1 MEYNDFHNK
10 LEEDLIKYDIPYDK
24 KTIKEDSKKLYE
36 YMIYILKTNEYIN
49 LTAIKDSETF
59 FKKHIIDSLY
69 ILKYI
74 DEILGDEKDSSKSFL
89 DIGTGGGFPI
99 VPIYIMKNYNS
110 FGLDSVLKKL
120 KVIADKEDI
129 NIIHGRAEI
138 LAHDEKY
145 REKFDLVT
153 SRALSS
159 LKNVIEYSSGFVK
172 SGKYAI
178 LMRGKKEKIDKE
190 MQEVIKKCS
199 FGLIKQEEY
208 ELYGESRSVVILKK
222 VNKLNKN
229 LPNKNSKHYKS
240 KVVK

>member
-10 LEEDLIKYDIPYDK
+10 LEEDLIEYGIPYDK
-24 KTIKEDSKKLYE
+24 KTIKDDSKKLYE
-36 YMIYILKTNEYIN
+36 YMEYILKTNKYIN

-74 DEILGDEKDSSKSFL
+74 DEILGDEKDSSTSFL
-89 DIGTGGGFPI
+89 DIGTGGGFPL
-99 VPIYIMKNYNS
+99 VPIHIIKNYNS

-159 LKNVIEYSSGFVK
+159 LKNVIEYSGGFVK
-172 SGKYAI
+172 CENYVI
-178 LMRGKKEKIDKE
+178 LMRGKKEKIDNE
-190 MQEVIKKCS
+190 IEDTINKCS
-199 FGLIKQEEY
+199 FELVKQEEY

>member
-1 MEYNDFHNK
+1 MEYSDFEKK
-10 LEEDLIKYDIPYDK
+10 LEENLIKYDIPYDK
-24 KTIKEDSKKLYE
+24 GTIKGDSKKLYE
-36 YMIYILKTNEYIN
+36 YVGYILKTNEYIN

-74 DEILGDEKDSSKSFL
+74 DGIFGIKKDNNISFL
-89 DIGTGGGFPI
+89 DIGTGGGFPL
-99 VPIYIMKNYNS
+99 VPIYIVKEYNS

-172 SGKYAI
+172 CGSYAI
-178 LMRGKKEKIDKE
+178 LMRGKKEEIDKE
-190 MQEVIKKCS
+190 IEDIIKKCS
-199 FGLIKQEEY
+199 FELVKQEEY
-208 ELYGESRSVVILKK
+208 ELFDESRSVVILKK
-222 VNKLNKN
+222 VNRLNN
-229 LPNKNSKHYKS
+229 DLPNKNSKHYKS
-240 KVVK
+240 KVIK